1 MHKYIDEILQ
11 YIRDQ
16 FVSGKVSSAKNMI
29 YDCVVVT
36 QNRHCITILDRAA
49 YGELWMCERKERE
62 REFIFFSCS
71 SKSLLYERNQ
81 VRNTHSCML
90 DDTACMIIFPFPINR
105 EVFRQ
110 LFGAPNDKKT
120 YMKVGKYQ

>member
-49 YGELWMCERKERE
+49 YGELWMCGRKEGEGERKRE
-62 REFIFFSCS
+62 RV
-71 SKSLLYERNQ
+71 SL
-81 VRNTHSCML
+81 H
-90 DDTACMIIFPFPINR
+90 PFLAAQNP
-105 EVFRQ
+105 F
-110 LFGAPNDKKT
+110 
-120 YMKVGKYQ
+120 YMKETRLGTHIHVC